1 MKALRK
7 TKTYVEVPMDL
18 IEREKGESKAFRA
31 KNFVDVFKTLRL
43 LASLEWGR
51 GAHD

>member
-1 MKALRK
+1 
-7 TKTYVEVPMDL
+7 MDL

-31 KNFVDVFKTLRL
+31 KNFVDVYKTLRL
-43 LASLEWGR
+43 LAGLEWGR